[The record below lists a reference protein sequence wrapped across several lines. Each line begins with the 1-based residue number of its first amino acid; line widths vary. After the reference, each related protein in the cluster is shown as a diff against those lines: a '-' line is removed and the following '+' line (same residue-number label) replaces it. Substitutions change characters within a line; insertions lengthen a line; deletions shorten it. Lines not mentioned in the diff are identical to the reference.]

1 MSNPEDEVKTE
12 IPSTIPTNG
21 KLVFPD
27 QNYYEI
33 DNAKRFVGRAD
44 LKKYTNRDPNHIA
57 RFQFIIYKKGENF
70 FLDHSHMD
78 GTAPLQLENGQVIRV
93 SDVEMKFEV

>member
-1 MSNPEDEVKTE
+1 MSNPEDEAKTE
-12 IPSTIPTNG
+12 IPSTIPVHG

-44 LKKYTNRDPNHIA
+44 LRKYTSLDPNDIS
-57 RFQFIIYKKGENF
+57 RFEFIIYKEGEKF
-70 FLDHSHMD
+70 FKK
-78 GTAPLQLENGQVIRV
+78 TKEKELQLENDQEIQV
-93 SDVEMKFEV
+93 SDVKMQFKV

>member
-1 MSNPEDEVKTE
+1 MSKAEEEAKTE
-12 IPSTIPTNG
+12 IPSFVAACG

-44 LKKYTNRDPNHIA
+44 LKKYTNLDPNEIS
-57 RFQFIIYKKGENF
+57 RFEFIIYKKGENF
-70 FLDHSHMD
+70 FMK
-78 GTAPLQLENGQVIRV
+78 GKEKELQLENGQEIQV
-93 SDVEMKFEV
+93 SDVKMQFKV